1 MGLQDEK
8 SDRHRRIGLLKQLV
22 PAGREFLERNEV
34 AERLAHFLAVDRN
47 HVIVHPV
54 TGRVVAAS
62 GRALRDLALVMRE
75 HQVHASP
82 VYVERLAQVARTHR
96 GALHMP
102 TGESVAPRRRP
113 AHDMLFR
120 GFFPQREIERS
131 PLVAL
136 TVERSRVGL
145 HLVEHAARQL
155 AIAVLAVVSLDVE
168 IDRTVAHIGEA
179 LLENGLRHL
188 DLLDDMTRSAGFDTR
203 RKHVQGAHR
212 IVVTV
217 GIILRDLHRLELL
230 ETGFLG
236 DLVLALVGIVLEV
249 ADVGDVAHVAH
260 LIARRFQIAKQ
271 QVERNGRTRMSQMR
285 IAVNGGTADVQT
297 DERRLER
304 FEALFA
310 ARKRIV

>member
-1 MGLQDEK
+1 MISVIQY
-8 SDRHRRIGLLKQLV
+8 
-22 PAGREFLERNEV
+22 FLYQ
-34 AERLAHFLAVDRN
+34 F
-47 HVIVHPV
+47 
-54 TGRVVAAS
+54 
-62 GRALRDLALVMRE
+62 
-75 HQVHASP
+75 
-82 VYVERLAQVARTHR
+82 
-96 GALHMP
+96 
-102 TGESVAPRRRP
+102 
-113 AHDMLFR
+113 
-120 GFFPQREIERS
+120 
-131 PLVAL
+131 
-136 TVERSRVGL
+136 
-145 HLVEHAARQL
+145 
-155 AIAVLAVVSLDVE
+155 
-168 IDRTVAHIGEA
+168 
-179 LLENGLRHL
+179 
-188 DLLDDMTRSAGFDTR
+188 DLLDDMARSAGFDTR

-212 IVVTV
+212 VVVTA